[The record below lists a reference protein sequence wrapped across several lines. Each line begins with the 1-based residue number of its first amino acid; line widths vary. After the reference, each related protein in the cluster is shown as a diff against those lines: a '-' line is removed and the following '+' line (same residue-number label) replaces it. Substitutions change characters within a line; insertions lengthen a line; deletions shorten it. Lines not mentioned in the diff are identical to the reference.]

1 MRDTRG
7 MEQLGFGP
15 SLDLNALRDDLA
27 ELAGRGIYVGTSSW
41 KYPGWVG
48 QLYDEQ
54 RYLHNGK
61 LSLARFNRS
70 CLEEYA
76 TVFKSVCVDA
86 GYYTFPTERQV
97 EGMVAQVPEDFLF
110 SFKVTEEITASKFTN
125 LPRYGPRAGMV
136 NESFLDAF
144 LFSGAFLKPLQPF
157 KENIGMLIFEFSRFY
172 KGQFESGSE
181 FVERLDEFF
190 AELPKGPR
198 YGVEIRNRTF
208 LHPDYFEVLRKHGV
222 AHVFNNWTRMPPVS
236 EQMAMGGAFP
246 AGGFGARFL
255 LTPGRDYKTA
265 VAEFEPYKETKEV
278 DDDARAS
285 GAELMA
291 LDTGEPGFIYVNNRL
306 EGNALRTILAMIE
319 RLKKGGDAG
328 GAGDKGYRVT

>member
-1 MRDTRG
+1 
-7 MEQLGFGP
+7 MELGFGP
-15 SLDLNALRDDLA
+15 SVDLNALRDDLA
-27 ELAGRGIYVGTSSW
+27 ELAARGIYVGTSSW
-41 KYPGWVG
+41 KYPGWIG

-86 GYYTFPTERQV
+86 GYYAFPTERQV
-97 EGMVAQVPEDFLF
+97 EGLVAQVPDDFLF

-157 KENIGMLIFEFSRFY
+157 KKNIGMLIFEFSRFY
-172 KGQFESGSE
+172 KGQFESGAE

-190 AELPKGPR
+190 AELPDGPQ
-198 YGVEIRNRTF
+198 YGVEIRNQTF
-208 LHPDYFEVLRKHGV
+208 LHPDYFEMLKRHGV

-236 EQMAMGGAFP
+236 EQMAMDGAFS
-246 AGGFGARFL
+246 ADGFGARFL
-255 LTPGRDYKTA
+255 LPPGRDYKTA
-265 VAEFEPYKETKEV
+265 VADFEPYTETKAV
-278 DDDARAS
+278 DEDAR
-285 GAELMA
+285 GAGADLMSKMPKGNSY
-291 LDTGEPGFIYVNNRL
+291 LYVNNRL
-306 EGNALRTILAMIE
+306 EGSAIRTILAMIE
-319 RLKKGGDAG
+319 KLKEGDAV
-328 GAGDKGYRVT
+328 AGRRKKD